1 MNGKGRLG
9 KAGEDEVCKFLI
21 SKGHTILDRNWWCG
35 HLEIDIISLAPDG
48 IHFAEVKSRTAPVQG
63 EPEDAV
69 NAAKQRHVANAA
81 RRYIALN
88 RSKLGAE
95 LEIWFDVAS
104 VVFDGGDVRINY
116 FPGAF
121 VPIYV

>member
-1 MNGKGRLG
+1 MNGKGKLG

-21 SKGHTILDRNWWCG
+21 SKGHTILDRNWRCG

-81 RRYIALN
+81 RRDIALN
-88 RSKLGAE
+88 RSKMVAE

-104 VVFDGGDVRINY
+104 VVFYGGDVRINY

>member
-1 MNGKGRLG
+1 MNGKGKLG

-21 SKGHTILDRNWWCG
+21 SKGHTILDRNWRCG

-69 NAAKQRHVANAA
+69 NAAK
-81 RRYIALN
+81 
-88 RSKLGAE
+88 
-95 LEIWFDVAS
+95 
-104 VVFDGGDVRINY
+104 
-116 FPGAF
+116 
-121 VPIYV
+121 

>member
-21 SKGHTILDRNWWCG
+21 SKGHTILDRNWRCG

-69 NAAKQRHVANAA
+69 NAAKQRHVANAT

>member
-9 KAGEDEVCKFLI
+9 KAGEDEACKFLI
-21 SKGHTILDRNWWCG
+21 SNGHTILDRNWRCG

-81 RRYIALN
+81 LRYIALN